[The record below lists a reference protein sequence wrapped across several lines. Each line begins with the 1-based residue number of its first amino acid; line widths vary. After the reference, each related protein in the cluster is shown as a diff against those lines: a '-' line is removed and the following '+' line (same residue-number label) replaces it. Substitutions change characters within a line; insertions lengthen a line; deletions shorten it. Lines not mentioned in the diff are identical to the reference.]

1 MSIIIFFPPR
11 HLINY
16 FISFQ
21 LVLFSDSIHLNA
33 STDSERSEWLFL
45 LEKLIP
51 RTKYDVSNP
60 LQMASLEKDVE
71 VFEVEIHSES
81 SAEIGVSLEQRGN
94 WAVAA
99 LVSESLS
106 RKVCPGS
113 VLSEISG
120 QSTLMMGFEKVVK
133 TLALRKPPLQLGF
146 KLSPRK
152 MGWLM
157 LMINERGQRLIRRRH
172 VSRIAWG
179 ELTFIAKIYQYY
191 DHHP

>member
-1 MSIIIFFPPR
+1 M
-11 HLINY
+11 
-16 FISFQ
+16 
-21 LVLFSDSIHLNA
+21 
-33 STDSERSEWLFL
+33 FL

-51 RTKYDVSNP
+51 QTKYDVSNP

-81 SAEIGVSLEQRGN
+81 SAGIGVLLEQRGI
-94 WAVAA
+94 WAIAT

-113 VLSEISG
+113 VLSAISG
-120 QSTLMMGFEKVVK
+120 QPTLMMGFEKVVS
-133 TLALRKPPLQLGF
+133 TLALRKPPFQLEF

-157 LMINERGQRLIRRRH
+157 LMINEKGRRLSRRKH
-172 VSRIAWG
+172 VSRIVWG
-179 ELTFIAKIYQYY
+179 ELTFIDIYLSYCYQ
-191 DHHP
+191 P